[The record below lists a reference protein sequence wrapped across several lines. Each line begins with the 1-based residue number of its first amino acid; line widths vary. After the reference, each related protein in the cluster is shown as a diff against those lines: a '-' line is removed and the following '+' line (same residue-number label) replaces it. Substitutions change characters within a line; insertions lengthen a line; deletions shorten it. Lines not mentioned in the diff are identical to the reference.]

1 MKGLCYKPDPERVE
15 TAEALAPKVTACPR
29 SQQLEKKMI
38 GADYGE
44 VNGDSDDR

>member
-1 MKGLCYKPDPERVE
+1 MEGLRYKPDPEREE
-15 TAEALAPKVTACPR
+15 TAEALAPR
-29 SQQLEKKMI
+29 SQHVPRVSNLKKMI